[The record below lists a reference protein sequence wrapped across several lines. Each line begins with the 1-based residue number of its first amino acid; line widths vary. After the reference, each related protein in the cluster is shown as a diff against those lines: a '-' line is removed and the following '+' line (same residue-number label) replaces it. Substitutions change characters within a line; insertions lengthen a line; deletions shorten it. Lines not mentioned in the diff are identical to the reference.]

1 MRFRRNIARLLVS
14 LPVLAGGVLFLF
26 TSEPVRGTDFGSA
39 RLINAAPFPESMA
52 DSCTWET
59 AAPAPASF
67 QAPAGR
73 AAGAAGPAM
82 GDPTVAAR
90 TPQQTIRDP
99 YPGFAA
105 IRVDPVHNEVV
116 LMDEFKFDIYVY
128 DRMAVTPA
136 SAPATTPK
144 RVIGGGKTLSRY
156 NSDGYVDTKTGD
168 IYIVNND
175 SEPGMYVFSRTATG
189 NVAPDR
195 GLVTPYG
202 AFGMTVDEERGE
214 MFMTIQHDGAVQT
227 FKKSAANRENAVRL
241 LQGNKTG
248 LADPHGIA
256 FDPKT
261 RLLYVANYGTER
273 DEAAGTLQE
282 LGTPL
287 NTLQYRKDQQR
298 LPNWPAGN
306 ILVQGLRQ
314 EVLMGT
320 GKFGEPSIVVH
331 RADAEGNA
339 APVRVIQGP
348 RAQLNWPTGVS
359 VDSER
364 GEVYVAN
371 AAGDSINVFSTSQQG
386 NVAPIRQIKGS
397 KTLLKNP
404 NGVSVDTVNGEV
416 WVANFGNHTA
426 TAYKWNANGNAEP
439 VRVIRSAP
447 LNAPTTLISNPY
459 MIAFDTRR
467 DEIIV
472 PNCVAQPRISMFAAA
487 ADKNAAPTRIVEGQ
501 KTLLNRTVHHVAYD
515 EIHDEIVVQSNMG
528 QAILTYRGGAD
539 GEEAPIR
546 VIQGPKT
553 LLRDP
558 QTVFL
563 DAVNSELY
571 VLNMGTDDTLLV
583 YDRMANGDVA
593 PKRVLK
599 SPAAIAGV
607 GAVDP
612 VSNLLFLSGRGSG
625 VLVYARTAS
634 GTTPPL
640 RTLGG
645 GPVSGVRSANKIVVY
660 PPTHKVILT
669 TTPSDGGSPGNRD
682 DTGEPQATA
691 YVAVFDQDDSGDVAP
706 LWTVAKGHLFMPRGL
721 TLDPKRKTVIV
732 SDKFKNSVMT
742 FALPEMYER
751 TPARTTARAAR

>member
-1 MRFRRNIARLLVS
+1 MSIRRAVTRLLV
-14 LPVLAGGVLFLF
+14 PVPLLAAATVFLF
-26 TSEPVRGTDFGSA
+26 TSEPVRGIDLGPS
-39 RLINAAPFPESMA
+39 RLVSA
-52 DSCTWET
+52 DSFADTMNDACTWEA
-59 AAPAPASF
+59 AAPEAAAF
-67 QAPAGR
+67 QRAG
-73 AAGAAGPAM
+73 GAAAAPSAM
-82 GDPTVAAR
+82 GGDPRVAAR
-90 TPQQTIRDP
+90 PPMHTIRDP

-128 DRMAVTPA
+128 DRLAVTPA

-175 SEPGMYVFSRTATG
+175 SEPGMFMYSRTASG

-202 AFGMTVDEERGE
+202 SFGMTVDEERGE
-214 MFMTIQHDGAVQT
+214 MFFTIQHDGAVQV
-227 FKKSAANRENAVRL
+227 FNKAAQGKDNAIRL
-241 LQGNKTG
+241 LQGNKTR

-256 FDPKT
+256 LDPKT
-261 RLLYVANYGTER
+261 RLMYVANYGTER
-273 DEAAGTLQE
+273 DEVFGSVQQMPH
-282 LGTPL
+282 PL
-287 NTLQYRKDQQR
+287 NTVQAPAEQSRV
-298 LPNWPAGN
+298 PNWPAGN
-306 ILVQGLRQ
+306 HIPYKLRK
-314 EVLMGT
+314 EVIFGT
-320 GKFGEPSIVVH
+320 GKFGPPSITVH

-339 APVRVIQGP
+339 EPVRVIEGP
-348 RAQLNWPTGVS
+348 KAQLNWPTGIS
-359 VDSER
+359 VDSAR

-371 AAGDSINVFSTSQQG
+371 AAGDSINVFSATAQG
-386 NVAPIRQIKGS
+386 DVAPIRQIKGP
-397 KTLLKNP
+397 KTMLRNP
-404 NGVSVDTVNGEV
+404 NGVSIDTVNGEV

-426 TAYKWNANGNAEP
+426 TAYKWDANGNAEP

-447 LNAPTTLISNPY
+447 LNEPTTLISNPY
-459 MIAFDTRR
+459 MIAMDTRR

-472 PNCVAQPRISMFAAA
+472 PNCVAQPRISTFAAA
-487 ADKNAAPTRIVEGQ
+487 ADKNAVPRRIIEGQ
-501 KTLLNRTVHHVAYD
+501 KTLLNRTVHAVAYD

-528 QAILTYRGGAD
+528 QAVVTYRGGANGD
-539 GEEAPIR
+539 EAPIR

-558 QTVFL
+558 QTIFI
-563 DAVNSELY
+563 DPVNNEIY
-571 VLNMGTDDTLLV
+571 ALNMGADDTLLV
-583 YDRMANGDVA
+583 YDRLAQGDVA

-599 SPAAIAGV
+599 SPAAVSGV

-612 VSNLLFLSGRGSG
+612 VSNLLFLSGRGSI
-625 VLVYARTAS
+625 LVYERTAS

-645 GPVSGVRSANKIVVY
+645 GPVSGVRGASRIVVH
-660 PPTHKVILT
+660 PPSHTVVLT
-669 TTPSDGGSPGNRD
+669 TSGFAQGGGRD
-682 DTGEPQATA
+682 DGDPEPTA

-706 LWTVAKGHLFMPRGL
+706 LWTVAKGHLYMPRGL
-721 TLDPKRKTVIV
+721 TIDPKRKTVIV

-742 FALPEMYER
+742 FSLPEMYDR
-751 TPARTTARAAR
+751 SRARQTARAAR